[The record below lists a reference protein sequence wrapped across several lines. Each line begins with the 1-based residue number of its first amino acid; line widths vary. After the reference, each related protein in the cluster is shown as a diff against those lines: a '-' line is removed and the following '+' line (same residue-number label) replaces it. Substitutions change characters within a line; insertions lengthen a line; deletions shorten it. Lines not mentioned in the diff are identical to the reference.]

1 MQLIIDIGNSNSKFA
16 VFNGNELIDFGQVT
30 NEDTVVEM
38 TEILNKY
45 RQLDKAIFS
54 SVRENPPF
62 VRYIKEHL
70 TTLEL
75 SHTTPLPVKL
85 NYKSPETLGRDRI
98 AGAVGAS
105 SLYGNPVLSIDA
117 GTCITFDFVNENGEY
132 QGGAISPGIDMRL
145 KAMHQF
151 TGKLPYVKFD
161 ATVAPIS
168 LIGKNTHESL
178 LAGAVN
184 GTIYEIEQSVE
195 HYRKQYPA
203 LKVVICG
210 GDATFLAK
218 AVKNSIFADPLL
230 VLKGLNI
237 ILQFNVPNK

>member
-1 MQLIIDIGNSNSKFA
+1 MQLIIDIGNSSSKFA
-16 VFNGNELIDFGQVT
+16 IFKDDELIDSGYLI
-30 NEDTVVEM
+30 NENCLAEI
-38 TEILNKY
+38 TEILKKY
-45 RQLDKAIFS
+45 HPLKKSIIS

-62 VRYIKEHL
+62 VSYIKDQL

-85 NYKSPETLGRDRI
+85 SYNSPETLGRDRI

-105 SLYGNPVLSIDA
+105 VLYGNPILSIDA
-117 GTCITFDFVNENGEY
+117 GTCITFDFVNKKGEY
-132 QGGAISPGIDMRL
+132 LGGSISPGIELRL

-161 ATVAPIS
+161 TATSPLP
-168 LIGKNTHESL
+168 LIGKNTQECL
-178 LAGAVN
+178 LSGAVN
-184 GTIYEIEQSVE
+184 GAAFEIDKSIENYKE
-195 HYRKQYPA
+195 QYPA

-218 AVKNSIFADPLL
+218 AIKNSIFADPLL

-237 ILQFNVPNK
+237 ILQYNVPEK